1 MDTQAETPD
10 EARYRKG
17 VAISLAAV
25 SICESLIIAL
35 MEKGLMS
42 REEVDEAVLAG
53 IDSHEQAEPA
63 GLSPQDHRD
72 AAEVMRNI
80 LTGANA
86 IRAAAH
92 L

>member
-1 MDTQAETPD
+1 MDTRTEDFD
-10 EARYRKG
+10 EARYRKS

-35 MEKGLMS
+35 IEKGLMS
-42 REEVDEAVLAG
+42 RAEIDDAIVAG
-53 IDSHEQAEPA
+53 IESHNSADPA
-63 GLSPQDHRD
+63 ALSADDHHD
-72 AAEVMRNI
+72 AAQVMQNI
-80 LTGANA
+80 LTGANS